1 MPLPFLSRRRVLAVL
16 AGGPLLLAGGTA
28 QGDGPVDGP
37 GTDEAVAG
45 LHAAL
50 AARVD
55 AVPGQ
60 GPVFL
65 ASYEPD
71 PATGPL
77 EPALRGAAFTYDN
90 ALAAMALLARGDRA
104 RARRLG
110 AALAA
115 AAAGDRHYADGRV
128 RNAYRAG
135 PAGTPPLPP
144 GWWDTGSG
152 TWAEDA
158 TMVGTATG
166 NVCWAALALLAL
178 HDDTGNAGDAGNAG
192 SGAGAGT
199 PGGTDWLGAAR
210 RLLGWVAATV
220 RNPAAAGG
228 FTGGFH
234 GHEPAPVRLG
244 WVSTEHNIDAFAAFS
259 WLARAT
265 GENRWEVEAAVA
277 GRFVAAMWDARAARF
292 LTGTL
297 PDGVT
302 PSRAGS
308 YLDAQLWPLLAFPDG
323 PERWGRVLEMVAAT
337 HTAEGGL
344 DFNGDRDGLWVEGT
358 AQGALAWRRAGSGRA
373 GQNHRAEAR
382 RLLAVA
388 LAERAPGGLLHA
400 TRAPSISTGL
410 ALGPDSTEPD
420 FRYYRRP
427 HLGATAWAVLAA
439 EGWNPFTGR
448 RLD

>member
-1 MPLPFLSRRRVLAVL
+1 MP
-16 AGGPLLLAGGTA
+16 T
-28 QGDGPVDGP
+28 
-37 GTDEAVAG
+37 
-45 LHAAL
+45 
-50 AARVD
+50 
-55 AVPGQ
+55 
-60 GPVFL
+60 
-65 ASYEPD
+65 
-71 PATGPL
+71 
-77 EPALRGAAFTYDN
+77 
-90 ALAAMALLARGDRA
+90 
-104 RARRLG
+104 
-110 AALAA
+110 
-115 AAAGDRHYADGRV
+115 GRV

-135 PAGTPPLPP
+135 PAATPPLPP
-144 GWWDTGSG
+144 GWWDAGSG
-152 TWAEDA
+152 IWAEDA

-178 HDDTGNAGDAGNAG
+178 HDDARHAGDAG
-192 SGAGAGT
+192 SGAGAGA
-199 PGGTDWLGAAR
+199 PVGEDWLGAAR

-228 FTGGFH
+228 FAGGFH

-265 GENRWEVEAAVA
+265 GESRWEAEAAEA
-277 GRFVAAMWDARAARF
+277 GRLVAAMWDAQAARF

-323 PERWGRVLEMVAAT
+323 PARWGRVLETVAAT
-337 HTAEGGL
+337 HAAEGGL

-358 AQGALAWRRAGSGRA
+358 AQGALAWRRAALDGRV
-373 GQNHRAEAR
+373 EAR

-388 LAERAPGGLLHA
+388 LAERAPGGLLQA